1 MRALPRACCHARRIV
16 SGPPQLAKWVPSL
29 PRAPVRA
36 GLCAGLC
43 AATQGEGV
51 AVQKCAGVR
60 ARAMAYLLS
69 WGNKPWERLAKR
81 LQDEKVESVYVD
93 RLERKIGKKVTLED
107 QLHEIEQEILQ
118 ETASALRK
126 SEDKVNFA
134 LLQLQVKGRDIDQAT
149 SDASR
154 REHIREFNKLRL
166 EALDARRDLTVHREV
181 FLKNSFFQIYFLST
195 SCGSRHLMRCE
206 ISQVYLF
213 IYFLALFSINKLRL
227 EHFARRKW
235 PPGGTF
241 LSHWGA
247 EEEV

>member
-1 MRALPRACCHARRIV
+1 MRALPRACRNARRIV

-36 GLCAGLC
+36 GLCV
-43 AATQGEGV
+43 ATRGEGG
-51 AVQKCAGVR
+51 AAHTGAGVH

-166 EALDARRDLTVHREV
+166 EALDARRDLTWQNLVGLRNPDPKLGAHLKALPRPPPV
-181 FLKNSFFQIYFLST
+181 PRRRYPRAFLRTRTNFQK
-195 SCGSRHLMRCE
+195 C
-206 ISQVYLF
+206 
-213 IYFLALFSINKLRL
+213 
-227 EHFARRKW
+227 
-235 PPGGTF
+235 
-241 LSHWGA
+241 
-247 EEEV
+247 

>member
-1 MRALPRACCHARRIV
+1 MRALPRACNARRIV

-36 GLCAGLC
+36 GLCV
-43 AATQGEGV
+43 ATRGEGG
-51 AVQKCAGVR
+51 AAHTGAGVH

-181 FLKNSFFQIYFLST
+181 FFPKKNLFFYTKVGLEGPVALSDLTGFL
-195 SCGSRHLMRCE
+195 
-206 ISQVYLF
+206 F
-213 IYFLALFSINKLRL
+213 FKKN
-227 EHFARRKW
+227 
-235 PPGGTF
+235 
-241 LSHWGA
+241 
-247 EEEV
+247 

>member
-1 MRALPRACCHARRIV
+1 MCILPRAFRHALRIV
-16 SGPPQLAKWVPSL
+16 SGPQLAKWVPSL
-29 PRAPVRA
+29 PRVRA
-36 GLCAGLC
+36 GLCA
-43 AATQGEGV
+43 ATPGEGG
-51 AVQKCAGVR
+51 AAYTGAGIR

-181 FLKNSFFQIYFLST
+181 FFLKKVSLFLSK
-195 SCGSRHLMRCE
+195 SCGSRYLMRCA
-206 ISQVYLF
+206 ISQF
-213 IYFLALFSINKLRL
+213 FF
-227 EHFARRKW
+227 
-235 PPGGTF
+235 
-241 LSHWGA
+241 
-247 EEEV
+247 